1 MASDGIHKKTTR
13 TRSWA
18 SRTVQ
23 CVPMRPHTKLKTT
36 TTPYHRQNH
45 THTTN
50 TTVST
55 VTDSDIRNRT
65 ASRRPTAPRA
75 RARSVSIRRSER
87 REWCV
92 RATLDARDA
101 NDSIGLARPRARVV
115 VGRRRSSAT
124 RTRWR
129 SPWGFRDRAREDGR
143 RPTTRARGDDKRTR
157 DAETMDGYRRRRWVR
172 ARWRRGT
179 SARATGRGWRDG

>member
-1 MASDGIHKKTTR
+1 
-13 TRSWA
+13 
-18 SRTVQ
+18 
-23 CVPMRPHTKLKTT
+23 MRPYTKLKTT
-36 TTPYHRQNH
+36 TIVYHRQKRA
-45 THTTN
+45 HTTN

-55 VTDSDIRNRT
+55 VTDSDIRNR
-65 ASRRPTAPRA
+65 RRPDDPRRRA

-124 RTRWR
+124 RARWR

-143 RPTTRARGDDKRTR
+143 RPTTRARGDDARTR
-157 DAETMDGYRRRRWVR
+157 DAETMDGYRRRRWVL

>member
-1 MASDGIHKKTTR
+1 MFIGFTYRTMRTHASTHKTKNHDHTVSYTKTYT
-13 TRSWA
+13 
-18 SRTVQ
+18 
-23 CVPMRPHTKLKTT
+23 HYE
-36 TTPYHRQNH
+36 YHRVDRYGFGH
-45 THTTN
+45 TEQT
-50 TTVST
+50 S
-55 VTDSDIRNRT
+55 
-65 ASRRPTAPRA
+65 SRRPTAPRA

-101 NDSIGLARPRARVV
+101 NDSIGPARPRARVV

-124 RTRWR
+124 RARWR
-129 SPWGFRDRAREDGR
+129 APWGFRDRAREDGR
-143 RPTTRARGDDKRTR
+143 RPTTRARGDDARTR